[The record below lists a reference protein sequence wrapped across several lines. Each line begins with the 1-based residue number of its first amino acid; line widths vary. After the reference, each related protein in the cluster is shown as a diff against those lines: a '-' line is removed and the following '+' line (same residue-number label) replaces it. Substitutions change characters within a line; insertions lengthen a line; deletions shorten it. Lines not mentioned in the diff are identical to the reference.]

1 MTIERFN
8 VMAFAVFNEN
18 LKRGVLINSLKT
30 DMSVNRTSLIIIVGS
45 IIDVKPQAAVG
56 RKLDV

>member
-8 VMAFAVFNEN
+8 VMAFPVFNEN

-30 DMSVNRTSLIIIVGS
+30 DMSVNRTSLIIIVES

>member
-1 MTIERFN
+1 
-8 VMAFAVFNEN
+8 MAFAVFNEN